1 VIRHDRARGNTN
13 LPEGTEMTYRKRS
26 YVEHVAVRVKDIQ
39 WHIRFFREALGM
51 TIRAVDGDA
60 DHPKQVWTIG
70 GVQLMSDPGFAGPE
84 GRLAHL
90 GVMTEDLEAALVA
103 AYAWE
108 GVKAM
113 PQGRNWL
120 ALPDGL
126 CVEVMQATVPAVEQA
141 LAIDP
146 RA

>member
-1 VIRHDRARGNTN
+1 MPDARSLEKERRMASGS
-13 LPEGTEMTYRKRS
+13 RS
-26 YVEHVAVRVKDIQ
+26 YVEHVAVRVKDIE

-51 TIRAVDGDA
+51 PVREVDG
-60 DHPKQVWTIG
+60 PREQPNQVWTVG
-70 GVQLMSDPGFAGPE
+70 GIQLMADPGFAGPE

-90 GVMTEDLEAALVA
+90 GVMTEDLDAALAA

-108 GVKAM
+108 GVTAM

-126 CVEVMQATVPAVEQA
+126 CVEVNQATGNAVA
-141 LAIDP
+141 SVLAVDP

>member
-1 VIRHDRARGNTN
+1 MSYA
-13 LPEGTEMTYRKRS
+13 KQS

-51 TIRAVDGDA
+51 TIREVDGPADA
-60 DHPKQVWTIG
+60 PRQVWTVG
-70 GVQLMSDPGFAGPE
+70 GVQLMADPDFDGPE

-90 GVMTEDLEAALVA
+90 GVMTEDLEGALAAA
-103 AYAWE
+103 SAW
-108 GVKAM
+108 GVTTL

-126 CVEVMQATVPAVEQA
+126 ALEIIQASAGAVAAA
-141 LAIDP
+141 LAVNP

>member
-1 VIRHDRARGNTN
+1 MTN
-13 LPEGTEMTYRKRS
+13 PKRS
-26 YVEHVAVRVKDIQ
+26 YVEHVAVRVKDIG

-51 TIRAVDGDA
+51 TIRAVDGPDDA
-60 DHPKQVWTIG
+60 PTQIWTIG
-70 GVQLMSDPGFAGPE
+70 GMQLMADPAFEGPE

-90 GVMTEDLEAALVA
+90 GVMAEDQEAAIA
-103 AYAWE
+103 AA
-108 GVKAM
+108 KAFGATEL

-126 CVEVMQATVPAVEQA
+126 SIEIMQATGSSVAAA

>member
-1 VIRHDRARGNTN
+1 MAYT
-13 LPEGTEMTYRKRS
+13 KKS
-26 YVEHVAVRVKDIQ
+26 YVEHVAVRVKDIA

-51 TIRAVDGDA
+51 PIREVDGPA
-60 DHPKQVWTIG
+60 DNPRQIWTVG
-70 GVQLMSDPGFAGPE
+70 GVQLMADPAFVGPE

-90 GVMTEDLEAALVA
+90 GVMTEDLEAALDE
-103 AYAWE
+103 AYAWD
-108 GVKAM
+108 GVRQM

-126 CVEVMQATVPAVEQA
+126 CVEVIQANGDAVA
-141 LAIDP
+141 SVLAVDP

>member
-1 VIRHDRARGNTN
+1 MSYSRH
-13 LPEGTEMTYRKRS
+13 S
-26 YVEHVAVRVKDIQ
+26 YVEHVAIRVRDIH

-51 TIRAVDGDA
+51 TIREVDGAA
-60 DHPKQVWTIG
+60 DDPRQVWTVG
-70 GVQLMSDPGFAGPE
+70 GVQLMADPAFAGPE

-90 GVMTEDLEAALVA
+90 GVMTEDLEAALA
-103 AYAWE
+103 AAKAF
-108 GVKAM
+108 GVTEL

-126 CVEVMQATVPAVEQA
+126 AVEIIQATGNSVAAA

>member
-1 VIRHDRARGNTN
+1 MIYSKH
-13 LPEGTEMTYRKRS
+13 S
-26 YVEHVAVRVKDIQ
+26 YVEHVAIRVRDIH

-51 TIRAVDGDA
+51 TIREVDGATED
-60 DHPKQVWTIG
+60 PKQVWTVG
-70 GVQLMSDPGFAGPE
+70 GVQLMADPAFEGPE

-90 GVMTEDLEAALVA
+90 GVMTEDLEAALA
-103 AYAWE
+103 AAKAF
-108 GVKAM
+108 GVTEL

-126 CVEVMQATVPAVEQA
+126 AVEIIQATGDSVAAA

-146 RA
+146 RT

>member
-1 VIRHDRARGNTN
+1 MA
-13 LPEGTEMTYRKRS
+13 YQKKS
-26 YVEHVAVRVKDIQ
+26 YVEHVAVRVRDIH
-39 WHIRFFREALGM
+39 WHIRFFREVLGM
-51 TIRAVDGDA
+51 TIRDTDGPEGD
-60 DHPKQVWTIG
+60 PRQVWTVG
-70 GVQLMSDPGFAGPE
+70 GVQLMADPGFTGPE

-90 GVMTEDLEAALVA
+90 GVMTEDLDAVLAE

-108 GVKAM
+108 GVTAM

-126 CVEVMQATVPAVEQA
+126 CVEVIQATGDAVATA
-141 LAIDP
+141 LAVDP